1 MTDRTKEIIEGIRVL
16 SELQEKEQLIVY
28 RELQQL
34 VNDLMNEYRQ

>member
-1 MTDRTKEIIEGIRVL
+1 MTDRTERIIEGIRIL

-34 VNDLMNEYRQ
+34 VNDLMNEYKQ